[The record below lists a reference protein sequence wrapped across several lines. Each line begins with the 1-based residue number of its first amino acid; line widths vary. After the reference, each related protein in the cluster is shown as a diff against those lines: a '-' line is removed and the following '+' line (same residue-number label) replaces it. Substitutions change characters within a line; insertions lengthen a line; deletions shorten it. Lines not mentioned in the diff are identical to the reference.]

1 MLSLVDDV
9 LDILAWILGCIAP
22 RDSAA
27 GVSWFDILFHCMYNL
42 LSRAKHQGGTLLSLI
57 HIMCKSLG
65 TFALGEWILNFYF
78 ELFGIWKLFQMSL
91 ISGFQPSRVVW
102 PYFIFGIHN
111 FLFMT
116 SPQIPLAA
124 VDLEWGRTRV
134 AHWTNPVRALI
145 VGWARELVPVVLP
158 SCDLFC
164 RKGVAEICWGLW
176 WIWKSSFGG
185 LLSTE
190 QHPFKDVLI
199 SF

>member
-1 MLSLVDDV
+1 
-9 LDILAWILGCIAP
+9 
-22 RDSAA
+22 
-27 GVSWFDILFHCMYNL
+27 MYNL
-42 LSRAKHQGGTLLSLI
+42 FSRAKHQGGTLLSLI

-78 ELFGIWKLFQMSL
+78 ELWHLKTVFQMSL

-102 PYFIFGIHN
+102 PYFIFGIQN

-116 SPQIPLAA
+116 SPRIPLAA

-145 VGWARELVPVVLP
+145 VGWARELVPAVLP

-164 RKGVAEICWGLW
+164 RRGWLRSVGV
-176 WIWKSSFGG
+176 FGG
-185 LLSTE
+185 FEKVHSVGCCRRSNISSKLSCLVSSWACVSRRVR
-190 QHPFKDVLI
+190 F
-199 SF
+199 